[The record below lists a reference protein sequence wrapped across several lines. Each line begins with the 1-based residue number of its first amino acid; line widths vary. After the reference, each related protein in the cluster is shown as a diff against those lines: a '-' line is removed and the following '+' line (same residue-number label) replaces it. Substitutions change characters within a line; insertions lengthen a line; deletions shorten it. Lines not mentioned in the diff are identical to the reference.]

1 MYRLWSGLV
10 KHNSCNFF
18 DGTPLGTTKRRMDRN
33 LLPKSR
39 LFCRRWAAIGLL
51 LLAAAA
57 VAAYGVQRQWR
68 AAAALAAAREA
79 LDRGDYEHAR
89 RAGES
94 AGAAGAGKD
103 AFLLL
108 ARIER
113 MDGRADAALPHL
125 ARYVELGGER
135 EEAEFEHLL
144 ARTQQ
149 GNVEQEG
156 RLAALIADE
165 HADAAWIEEALAW
178 GCLRSYRLVE
188 AEHYFDRFLERK
200 PGHVPAL
207 FGRGQA
213 AYRLGDERG
222 AMVYYRRAL
231 ERRPDHREARQALAD
246 SLLEAHLPD
255 EATEHY
261 EWLSRRDPED
271 AAALIGL
278 AKTYV
283 LLGKLEEAR
292 GVADAAVRHASGR
305 YQSGEAMYARG
316 KIEADL
322 DHPSE
327 AATWLRRA
335 VDKTP
340 EHREAAFLLAQCLRR
355 LGKDQDA
362 EHWRAHVERI
372 RAWKLRL
379 ADVCRRVAERP
390 RDAALRLN
398 VAKVFLEMNNEQEAI
413 RWLESGLREQPEDG
427 PTHLLL
433 AEIHARQGNQT
444 AADYHA
450 QRGHGPR

>member
-1 MYRLWSGLV
+1 MGRNLWS
-10 KHNSCNFF
+10 
-18 DGTPLGTTKRRMDRN
+18 
-33 LLPKSR
+33 KSR
-39 LFCRRWAAIGLL
+39 FFCRRWAAIGLL

-57 VAAYGVQRQWR
+57 VAGYGLQRQWQ
-68 AAAALAAAREA
+68 AGAALAAALAA
-79 LDRGDYEHAR
+79 LDRGDYDQAR
-89 RAGES
+89 HAGEI
-94 AGAAGAGKD
+94 AAAAGADKD
-103 AFLLL
+103 AFLLR

-125 ARYVELGGER
+125 TRYLELGGDR
-135 EEAEFEHLL
+135 EAVEFEHLL

-149 GNVEQEG
+149 GNLEQES
-156 RLAALIADE
+156 RLAALIADD

-178 GCLRSYRLVE
+178 GCLRSYRLAE
-188 AEHYFDRFLERK
+188 AERHFDRLLARK

-207 FGRGQA
+207 FGRGQV
-213 AYRLGDERG
+213 AYRRGDERG
-222 AMVYYRRAL
+222 AVVYYRQAL
-231 ERRPDHREARQALAD
+231 EGRPDHREARQALAD
-246 SLLEAHLPD
+246 SLLEANLPD
-255 EATEHY
+255 EALEHY
-261 EWLSRRDPED
+261 EALRRRDPAD

-283 LLGKLEEAR
+283 LLGKLDDARRVAEEAL
-292 GVADAAVRHASGR
+292 RHASAR
-305 YQSGEAMYARG
+305 YESAEALYARG

-322 DHPSE
+322 DRPGE
-327 AATWLRRA
+327 AAPWLRRA
-335 VDKTP
+335 LDKTP

-355 LGKDQDA
+355 LGKDEDA
-362 EHWRAHVERI
+362 EHWRAHVERV

-433 AEIHARQGNQT
+433 AEIYARQGNPT

-450 QRGHGPR
+450 KRGHGPR